1 MMDLKTARFIKK
13 KTQFDLTLITGI
25 HQSKLSNFE
34 SGYLK
39 PSEDEV
45 KRLAKA
51 LGVKADDLNWKHE

>member
-1 MMDLKTARFIKK
+1 MDLKTARFMKK
-13 KTQFDLTLITGI
+13 KTQFDLTLKTGI
-25 HQSKLSNFE
+25 HQSKISNFE

-45 KRLAKA
+45 KRMAEA